1 MSRKIGGYI
10 RPSTAAH
17 YLGLPVEEVQ
27 EMLESGE
34 LPGLVIDGQWR
45 VPLDKLEEWLDEE
58 VSPEELKRLAVHL
71 KDVDP
76 AKIED
81 VLKGEIEEGPEGSGR
96 ER

>member
-17 YLGLPVEEVQ
+17 YLGIPVEEVH

-34 LPGLVIDGQWR
+34 LPGLKIEGRWR

-58 VSPEELKRLAVHL
+58 VSRVQLNRLAVHL
-71 KDVDP
+71 KDVAP
-76 AKIED
+76 EKIED
-81 VLKGEIEEGPEGSGR
+81 VLKEDLEEEPG
-96 ER
+96 